1 MTLKAHLPGEP
12 NEEPE
17 TFLGGPLGFL
27 RPRVTKRL
35 VSARGPRRVVGWLR
49 LGLPIGAFVLLIAL
63 ILWPAF
69 DRNKI
74 TAVAI
79 KSIPDF
85 VIKNLHF
92 TGLDSKNQPYSV
104 SALKATRPGG
114 LQNIYDLDKPEGEM
128 TLTDGAWIS
137 GKAQYGRLDND
148 TKKLWLGGD
157 VQLFHDKGYQFTTDE
172 AQVDIDGNYAWGEKP
187 VLIQGDF
194 GTIRGKGFRLLN
206 NGNVM
211 VVGGPAKAILN
222 LHTGGSSV
230 K

>member
-1 MTLKAHLPGEP
+1 
-12 NEEPE
+12 
-17 TFLGGPLGFL
+17 
-27 RPRVTKRL
+27 
-35 VSARGPRRVVGWLR
+35 
-49 LGLPIGAFVLLIAL
+49 VLLIAL
-63 ILWPAF
+63 MIWPAI
-69 DRNKI
+69 NPHKL
-74 TAVAI
+74 VGVVM
-79 KSIPDF
+79 KNVPDF

-92 TGLDSKNQPYSV
+92 TGLDSKNQPYSI

-114 LQNIYDLDKPEGEM
+114 VQNIYDPDQPEGEM
-128 TLTDGAWIS
+128 TLTSGNWLA

-172 AQVDIDGNYAWGEKP
+172 AQVNIGDNYAWGEKP

-194 GTIRGKGFRLLN
+194 GEIRGKGFRLLD

-222 LHTGGSSV
+222 LHPASASD
-230 K
+230 KPAAAPKAP